1 MCGIAGVFEAEG
13 ATGLI
18 TSILFAIQHRGQESC
33 GAAAKDPSGRI
44 LLHKGMGLVKQ
55 VLTEEVQERLAGN
68 SAIGHVRYPTAGR
81 SDVLNSQ
88 PHVIELA
95 QGPIMA
101 IASNGDLINYG
112 ELRSRLEREGVVF
125 KSDNDA
131 ELIGRMIAMYH
142 VKERLEIEEAIAR
155 VQKELKGAFSTV
167 LLFRDRLYAFRDPH
181 GFRPFAM
188 GHLSHTGPGEPPSE
202 GTVFSS
208 ESCGF
213 GIIGAR
219 LLREVKPGEILRL
232 EKGRPVKSVAQAP
245 LAPRHCA
252 FELIYFSR
260 PDSVVF
266 GEPVW
271 RARQSIG
278 AIIAAKDAALPG
290 GPDLV
295 TMPVPDSSN
304 FIAMG
309 YAKARGA
316 EFGMGLLR
324 NHYVGRTF
332 IKPTQASRDEGV
344 KQKFN
349 PLPEYFPGKRVDA
362 APGRGQRGARAH
374 RLAEGDRP
382 LLLRHRHAHGRRAD
396 SQPDVRRGDPRLPGR
411 GQHTLAGNGRFRGPA
426 ARPPPG
432 FLHSLLRPGLY
443 LPARRLRRQ
452 DQRPRRALTAA
463 GGTRRFCRGPAYLLT
478 LTLVWEFDRP
488 GKASPSRR
496 AFWTRWSP
504 NAFLKG

>member
-33 GAAAKDPSGRI
+33 GAAAKDSSGRI

-55 VLTEEVQERLAGN
+55 VLTEEIQERLAGN

-112 ELRSRLEREGVVF
+112 ELRARLEREGVVF

-131 ELIGRMIAMYH
+131 ELIGRLIAMYH

-188 GHLSHTGPGEPPSE
+188 GHLSPAGPGEPPSE

-219 LLREVKPGEILRL
+219 FLREVKPGEILRL
-232 EKGRPVKSVAQAP
+232 EKGQPVKSVGQAA
-245 LAPRHCA
+245 LAPRHCV

-278 AIIAAKDAALPG
+278 ALIAAKDAALPG

-295 TMPVPDSSN
+295 AMPVPDSSN

-309 YAKARGA
+309 YAKAKGA

-349 PLPEYFPGKRVDA
+349 PLPEYFPGKRVVLIDDSIV
-362 APGRGQRGARAH
+362 RGTS
-374 RLAEGDRP
+374 
-382 LLLRHRHAHGRRAD
+382 LRKLVSMLRRAGAKEVHVRIGSPKVIGRCFYGIDTPTADELIANRMSGEEIRAYLGAD
-396 SQPDVRRGDPRLPGR
+396 SIRWLEMADFEDLLPGR
-411 GQHTLAGNGRFRGPA
+411 RREFCTACFDLDYIYPPEGFAAKTNAPA
-426 ARPPPG
+426 ERQPPPIP
-432 FLHSLLRPGLY
+432 L
-443 LPARRLRRQ
+443 
-452 DQRPRRALTAA
+452 
-463 GGTRRFCRGPAYLLT
+463 
-478 LTLVWEFDRP
+478 
-488 GKASPSRR
+488 
-496 AFWTRWSP
+496 
-504 NAFLKG
+504 